1 MPYDAFHDST
11 NDWPVWHR
19 PEREMERERERERE
33 ICQQEAVEKNHH
45 VHMFRLLP
53 ILAIIGKRGNM

>member
-1 MPYDAFHDST
+1 MMLSM
-11 NDWPVWHR
+11 NQRMIGLSGIGQRGRWR
-19 PEREMERERERERE
+19 GRERERE

-45 VHMFRLLP
+45 VHMFPLLP